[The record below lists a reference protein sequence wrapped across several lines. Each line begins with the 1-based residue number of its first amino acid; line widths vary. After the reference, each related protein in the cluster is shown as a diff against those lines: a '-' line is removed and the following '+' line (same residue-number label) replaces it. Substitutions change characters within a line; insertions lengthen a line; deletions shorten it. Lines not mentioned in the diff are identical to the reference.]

1 MAEPWLIL
9 GAGSIG
15 GLWAARLHQA
25 GQSPTLLLRE
35 DAYPHYTGLTIEGEG
50 VVPVVATTA
59 TQLKTPIKR
68 LLVCCKS
75 YQTMDALRPL
85 SPHLNADTSL
95 VLVQNGMGVA
105 EQITAHFPELK
116 LYCGTTTKGA
126 NRTDR
131 FAIRPAGAGDTV
143 IGGYNAA
150 ATEATVLAASLSCN
164 TFKVTAS
171 DDIAQLLWR
180 KLAINCAINPLTVRY
195 RCRNGE
201 LLENTDALQDLN
213 TICDE
218 VSAVSQALGHA
229 LPNLTQT
236 VIQVARQTG
245 ANRSS
250 MLQDVEAGRR
260 TEIDAITGYLCQ
272 QARRVK
278 VATPVNDL
286 LLQQIVSTH
295 SPH

>member
-9 GAGSIG
+9 GAGSMG
-15 GLWAARLHQA
+15 GLWAARLQQA
-25 GQSPTLLLRE
+25 GKSPILLLRE
-35 DAYPHYTGLTIEGEG
+35 DAYPQYTGLTIEGEG
-50 VVPVVATTA
+50 LVPVFATSPS
-59 TQLKTPIKR
+59 QLKSPIKR

-85 SPHLNADTSL
+85 SPYLNANTSL

-105 EQITAHFPELK
+105 EQIAAHFPDVK
-116 LYCGTTTKGA
+116 LYCGTTTAGA

-131 FAIRPAGAGDTV
+131 FVIRPAGTGETV
-143 IGGYNAA
+143 IGRYSAA
-150 ATEATVLAASLSCN
+150 ANEATALAASLSCDA
-164 TFKVTAS
+164 FSVTTH

-201 LLENTDALQDLN
+201 LLENADALQDLN
-213 TICDE
+213 AICDE
-218 VSAVSQALGHA
+218 VSAVSQALGRP
-229 LPNLTQT
+229 LPNLKDT
-236 VIQVARQTG
+236 VMHVARQTG

-260 TEIDAITGYLCQ
+260 TEIEAITGYLCQ
-272 QARRVK
+272 QARRVN
-278 VATPVNDL
+278 VPTPVNNL
-286 LLQQIVSTH
+286 VLQQIVSTH